1 MEQTD
6 NKMVNPTEKLNRS
19 KRLPSSLI
27 ERNFKTTNLL
37 IRIGLQTSGDM
48 ISDLLFGKSVN
59 FNKSLLSKKNVHST
73 VETLKKLR
81 GAAMKFGQLISI
93 DEQLILTP
101 ELSKITKQLS
111 SSGYSMPPRQV
122 KKILDKNWEKG
133 WLKNFDNFQVVP
145 FASASIGQVHKAVLK
160 NGSEVAIKI
169 QFPNIR
175 KTIKN
180 DLNSLKFFINKSGL
194 LPADFNLNHYF
205 TLCESQLIA
214 ESNYTLE
221 AENIRKFSTL
231 CRAKDH
237 LKVPKIIEKF
247 STDEILTMSF
257 EEGYELSADNL
268 MAKSDKNKLAKTL
281 IELLLDEIFVF
292 QFVQTD
298 PNLANF
304 LITPAKEK
312 IILLDFGSCTNVS
325 DETRELYAAL
335 LDIGL
340 TLDREK
346 IKDFLLDLGF
356 LTREIDPDSNNL
368 INELL
373 DTVIE
378 ELKSNEDFNF
388 SKSKV
393 FNLINAEQL
402 KKFQK
407 MIPIKLLDGDFVF
420 IQRKILGFLLFFH
433 SLNASVPVLK
443 ILKRYNSRNKNYG

>member
-1 MEQTD
+1 
-6 NKMVNPTEKLNRS
+6 
-19 KRLPSSLI
+19 
-27 ERNFKTTNLL
+27 
-37 IRIGLQTSGDM
+37 
-48 ISDLLFGKSVN
+48 
-59 FNKSLLSKKNVHST
+59 
-73 VETLKKLR
+73 
-81 GAAMKFGQLISI
+81 
-93 DEQLILTP
+93 
-101 ELSKITKQLS
+101 
-111 SSGYSMPPRQV
+111 MPPRQV

-194 LPADFNLNHYF
+194 LPADFNLNYYF
-205 TLCESQLIA
+205 TLCENQLIA
-214 ESNYTLE
+214 ESDYKLE
-221 AENIRKFSTL
+221 AENIHKFSTL

-237 LKVPKIIEKF
+237 LKVPKVIEKF

-304 LITPAKEK
+304 LIAPVKEK
-312 IILLDFGSCTNVS
+312 IVLLDFGSCTNVS

-335 LDIGL
+335 LDISL

-346 IKDFLLDLGF
+346 IKDFLLNLGF
-356 LTREIDPDSNNL
+356 LTREIDTESNNL
-368 INELL
+368 INELI

-388 SKSKV
+388 SNSKV
-393 FNLINAEQL
+393 FNLINSEQL

-433 SLNASVPVLK
+433 SLNASVPILK

>member
-1 MEQTD
+1 
-6 NKMVNPTEKLNRS
+6 
-19 KRLPSSLI
+19 
-27 ERNFKTTNLL
+27 
-37 IRIGLQTSGDM
+37 
-48 ISDLLFGKSVN
+48 
-59 FNKSLLSKKNVHST
+59 
-73 VETLKKLR
+73 
-81 GAAMKFGQLISI
+81 
-93 DEQLILTP
+93 LT
-101 ELSKITKQLS
+101 
-111 SSGYSMPPRQV
+111 
-122 KKILDKNWEKG
+122 
-133 WLKNFDNFQVVP
+133 
-145 FASASIGQVHKAVLK
+145 
-160 NGSEVAIKI
+160 
-169 QFPNIR
+169 
-175 KTIKN
+175 
-180 DLNSLKFFINKSGL
+180 
-194 LPADFNLNHYF
+194 
-205 TLCESQLIA
+205 A
-214 ESNYTLE
+214 ESDYKLE

-356 LTREIDPDSNNL
+356 LTREIDTDSNNL

-388 SKSKV
+388 SNSKV

>member
-1 MEQTD
+1 
-6 NKMVNPTEKLNRS
+6 MVNPIEKLNRS

-37 IRIGLQTSGDM
+37 IKIGLQTSGDM
-48 ISDLLFGKSVN
+48 VSDLLLGKSVN
-59 FNKSLLSKKNVHST
+59 FNKSLLSKKNVRST
-73 VETLKKLR
+73 VETLKELR

-133 WLKNFDNFQVVP
+133 WLKNFDSFHVVP

-160 NGSEVAIKI
+160 NGSKVAIKI

-180 DLNSLKFFINKSGL
+180 DLNSLKFFIKKSRL
-194 LPADFNLNHYF
+194 LPTDFNLNHYF
-205 TLCESQLIA
+205 KLCENQLIA
-214 ESNYTLE
+214 ESDYKLE
-221 AENIRKFSTL
+221 AENIHKFSTL

-237 LKVPKIIEKF
+237 LKVPKVMEKF

-257 EEGYELSADNL
+257 EEGFELSADNL
-268 MAKSDKNKLAKTL
+268 TGKSEKNKLAKTL

-304 LITPAKEK
+304 LIAPVKEK
-312 IILLDFGSCTNVS
+312 IVLLDFGSCSNVS

-346 IKDFLLDLGF
+346 IKGFLLSSGF
-356 LTREIDPDSNNL
+356 LTDDIDMESDNL
-368 INELL
+368 VNELI

-388 SKSKV
+388 SNSKV

-433 SLNASVPVLK
+433 SLNASVPILK
-443 ILKRYNSRNKNYG
+443 ILKKYNSRNKNYG

>member
-1 MEQTD
+1 
-6 NKMVNPTEKLNRS
+6 
-19 KRLPSSLI
+19 
-27 ERNFKTTNLL
+27 
-37 IRIGLQTSGDM
+37 
-48 ISDLLFGKSVN
+48 
-59 FNKSLLSKKNVHST
+59 
-73 VETLKKLR
+73 
-81 GAAMKFGQLISI
+81 
-93 DEQLILTP
+93 
-101 ELSKITKQLS
+101 
-111 SSGYSMPPRQV
+111 
-122 KKILDKNWEKG
+122 
-133 WLKNFDNFQVVP
+133 
-145 FASASIGQVHKAVLK
+145 
-160 NGSEVAIKI
+160 
-169 QFPNIR
+169 
-175 KTIKN
+175 
-180 DLNSLKFFINKSGL
+180 
-194 LPADFNLNHYF
+194 
-205 TLCESQLIA
+205 
-214 ESNYTLE
+214 
-221 AENIRKFSTL
+221 
-231 CRAKDH
+231 
-237 LKVPKIIEKF
+237 
-247 STDEILTMSF
+247 MSF

-304 LITPAKEK
+304 LIAPVEEK
-312 IILLDFGSCTNVS
+312 IVLLDFGSCTNVS

-346 IKDFLLDLGF
+346 IKDFLLNLGF
-356 LTREIDPDSNNL
+356 LTREIDTDSNNL
-368 INELL
+368 ISELI

-388 SKSKV
+388 SNSKL

-443 ILKRYNSRNKNYG
+443 ILTRYNSRNKNYG

>member
-1 MEQTD
+1 MA
-6 NKMVNPTEKLNRS
+6 NPTEKINRS
-19 KRLPSSLI
+19 RRLPSSLI

-37 IRIGLQTSGDM
+37 IKIGLQTSGNM
-48 ISDLLFGKSVN
+48 ISDLLFGKTVN

-73 VETLKKLR
+73 VETLKELR

-180 DLNSLKFFINKSGL
+180 DLTSLKFFINKLGL
-194 LPADFNLNHYF
+194 LPTDFNVNHYF
-205 TLCESQLIA
+205 TLCENQLIA
-214 ESNYTLE
+214 EIDYKLE

-237 LKVPKIIEKF
+237 LKVPKVIEKF

-257 EEGYELSADNL
+257 EEGYELSAENL

-281 IELLLDEIFVF
+281 IEF
-292 QFVQTD
+292 TS
-298 PNLANF
+298 
-304 LITPAKEK
+304 LI
-312 IILLDFGSCTNVS
+312 C
-325 DETRELYAAL
+325 
-335 LDIGL
+335 
-340 TLDREK
+340 
-346 IKDFLLDLGF
+346 
-356 LTREIDPDSNNL
+356 
-368 INELL
+368 
-373 DTVIE
+373 
-378 ELKSNEDFNF
+378 
-388 SKSKV
+388 
-393 FNLINAEQL
+393 
-402 KKFQK
+402 
-407 MIPIKLLDGDFVF
+407 
-420 IQRKILGFLLFFH
+420 
-433 SLNASVPVLK
+433 
-443 ILKRYNSRNKNYG
+443 

>member
-1 MEQTD
+1 
-6 NKMVNPTEKLNRS
+6 MVNPTEKLNRS

-73 VETLKKLR
+73 VETLKELR

-180 DLNSLKFFINKSGL
+180 DLSSLKFFINKLRL
-194 LPADFNLNHYF
+194 LPADFNLNYYF
-205 TLCESQLIA
+205 TLCENQLIA
-214 ESNYTLE
+214 ESDYKLE
-221 AENIRKFSTL
+221 AENIHKFSTL

-237 LKVPKIIEKF
+237 LKVPKVIEKF

-356 LTREIDPDSNNL
+356 LTREIDTDSNNL

-388 SKSKV
+388 SNSKV
-393 FNLINAEQL
+393 FNVINAEQL

-433 SLNASVPVLK
+433 SLDASIPVLK
-443 ILKRYNSRNKNYG
+443 ILKRYNSRN

>member
-1 MEQTD
+1 
-6 NKMVNPTEKLNRS
+6 
-19 KRLPSSLI
+19 
-27 ERNFKTTNLL
+27 
-37 IRIGLQTSGDM
+37 
-48 ISDLLFGKSVN
+48 
-59 FNKSLLSKKNVHST
+59 
-73 VETLKKLR
+73 
-81 GAAMKFGQLISI
+81 
-93 DEQLILTP
+93 
-101 ELSKITKQLS
+101 
-111 SSGYSMPPRQV
+111 
-122 KKILDKNWEKG
+122 
-133 WLKNFDNFQVVP
+133 
-145 FASASIGQVHKAVLK
+145 
-160 NGSEVAIKI
+160 
-169 QFPNIR
+169 
-175 KTIKN
+175 
-180 DLNSLKFFINKSGL
+180 
-194 LPADFNLNHYF
+194 
-205 TLCESQLIA
+205 
-214 ESNYTLE
+214 
-221 AENIRKFSTL
+221 
-231 CRAKDH
+231 
-237 LKVPKIIEKF
+237 
-247 STDEILTMSF
+247 MSF

-304 LITPAKEK
+304 LITPTKEK

-346 IKDFLLDLGF
+346 IKDFLLNLGF
-356 LTREIDPDSNNL
+356 LTREIDTESNNL
-368 INELL
+368 INELI

-378 ELKSNEDFNF
+378 ELKSSEDFNF

-393 FNLINAEQL
+393 FDLINAETL

>member
-1 MEQTD
+1 MEQID
-6 NKMVNPTEKLNRS
+6 NKMANPIEKSNRS

-37 IRIGLQTSGDM
+37 LRIGLQTSGNM
-48 ISDLLFGKSVN
+48 VSDLLSGKSVN
-59 FNKSLLSKKNVHST
+59 FNKSLLSKKNIHSA
-73 VETLKKLR
+73 VETLKELR
-81 GAAMKFGQLISI
+81 GAAMKLGQLISI

-133 WLKNFDNFQVVP
+133 WLKNFNNFQVVP

-160 NGSEVAIKI
+160 DGSEVAIKI

-180 DLNSLKFFINKSGL
+180 DLNSLKFFINKLGL
-194 LPADFNLNHYF
+194 LPADFNVNHYF
-205 TLCESQLIA
+205 TLCENQLIA
-214 ESNYTLE
+214 ESDYKLE
-221 AENIRKFSTL
+221 AENILKFSNL
-231 CRAKDH
+231 CRAQDH
-237 LKVPKIIEKF
+237 LKVPKVIEKF

-268 MAKSDKNKLAKTL
+268 MAKSEKNKLAKTL
-281 IELLLDEIFVF
+281 IELLLDEIFIF

-304 LITPAKEK
+304 LIAPVKEK
-312 IILLDFGSCTNVS
+312 IVLLDFGSCSNVS

-346 IKDFLLDLGF
+346 IKDFLLNLGF
-356 LTREIDPDSNNL
+356 LTCEIDTETNNL
-368 INELL
+368 INELI
-373 DTVIE
+373 DTTIE
-378 ELKSNEDFNF
+378 ELKSNENFNF
-388 SKSKV
+388 SNSKV
-393 FNLINAEQL
+393 FDFIKAEEL

-407 MIPIKLLDGDFVF
+407 MIPKKLLGGDFVF

-433 SLNASVPVLK
+433 SLNASVPLLK
-443 ILKRYNSRNKNYG
+443 ILKKYNLRNKNYG

>member
-1 MEQTD
+1 MEQTG
-6 NKMVNPTEKLNRS
+6 NKMANPTEKLNRS

-48 ISDLLFGKSVN
+48 ISDLLFGKSAN

-73 VETLKKLR
+73 VETLKELR

-180 DLNSLKFFINKSGL
+180 DLNSLKFFINKLGL
-194 LPADFNLNHYF
+194 LPAYFNVNHYF

-214 ESNYTLE
+214 ESDYKLE

-304 LITPAKEK
+304 LITPVKEK

-325 DETRELYAAL
+325 DETRELYAAF

-346 IKDFLLDLGF
+346 IKDFLLNLGF
-356 LTREIDPDSNNL
+356 LTREIDTESNNL
-368 INELL
+368 INELI

-388 SKSKV
+388 SNSKV

-433 SLNASVPVLK
+433 SLNASVPILK
-443 ILKRYNSRNKNYG
+443 ILKKYNSRNKNYG

>member
-1 MEQTD
+1 
-6 NKMVNPTEKLNRS
+6 MVNPIEKLNRS

-37 IRIGLQTSGDM
+37 IKIGLQTSGDM
-48 ISDLLFGKSVN
+48 VSDLLLGKSVN
-59 FNKSLLSKKNVHST
+59 FNKSLLSKKNVRST
-73 VETLKKLR
+73 VETLKELR

-133 WLKNFDNFQVVP
+133 WLKNFDSFHVVP

-160 NGSEVAIKI
+160 NGSKVAIKI

-180 DLNSLKFFINKSGL
+180 DLNSLKFFINKSRL
-194 LPADFNLNHYF
+194 LPEDFNLNHYF
-205 TLCESQLIA
+205 KLCENQLIA
-214 ESNYTLE
+214 ESDYKLE
-221 AENIRKFSTL
+221 AENIHKFSTL

-237 LKVPKIIEKF
+237 LKVPKVMEKF

-257 EEGYELSADNL
+257 EEGFELSADNL
-268 MAKSDKNKLAKTL
+268 TGKSEKNKLAKTL

-304 LITPAKEK
+304 LIAPVKEK
-312 IILLDFGSCTNVS
+312 IVLLDFGSCSNVS

-346 IKDFLLDLGF
+346 IKGFLLSSGF
-356 LTREIDPDSNNL
+356 LTDDIDMESDNL
-368 INELL
+368 VNELI

-388 SKSKV
+388 SNSKV
-393 FNLINAEQL
+393 FNLINAEKL

-433 SLNASVPVLK
+433 SLNASVPILK
-443 ILKRYNSRNKNYG
+443 ILKKYNSRNKNYG

>member
-73 VETLKKLR
+73 VETLKELR

-180 DLNSLKFFINKSGL
+180 DLTSLKFFINKSGL
-194 LPADFNLNHYF
+194 LPADFNLNYYF
-205 TLCESQLIA
+205 TLCENQFIA
-214 ESNYTLE
+214 ESDYKLE
-221 AENIRKFSTL
+221 AENIHKFSTL

-356 LTREIDPDSNNL
+356 LTREIDTDSNNL

-388 SKSKV
+388 SNSKV

-433 SLNASVPVLK
+433 ALNASVPVLK

>member
-1 MEQTD
+1 
-6 NKMVNPTEKLNRS
+6 MVNPTEKLNRS

-73 VETLKKLR
+73 VETLKELR

-180 DLNSLKFFINKSGL
+180 DLTSLKFFINKSGL
-194 LPADFNLNHYF
+194 LPADFNLNYYF
-205 TLCESQLIA
+205 TLCENQLVA
-214 ESNYTLE
+214 ESDYKLE
-221 AENIRKFSTL
+221 AENIHKFSTL

-237 LKVPKIIEKF
+237 LKVPKVIEKF

-304 LITPAKEK
+304 LIAPVKEK
-312 IILLDFGSCTNVS
+312 IVLLDFGSCSKVS
-325 DETRELYAAL
+325 NETRELYAAL

-346 IKDFLLDLGF
+346 IKDFLLNLGF
-356 LTREIDPDSNNL
+356 LTREIDTDSNNL

-388 SKSKV
+388 SNSKV
-393 FNLINAEQL
+393 FNLINTEQL

-433 SLNASVPVLK
+433 ALNASVPVLK
-443 ILKRYNSRNKNYG
+443 ILKRYNSRNKNYRQN

>member
-1 MEQTD
+1 MA
-6 NKMVNPTEKLNRS
+6 NPTEKINRS
-19 KRLPSSLI
+19 RRLPSSLI

-37 IRIGLQTSGDM
+37 IKIGLQTSGNM
-48 ISDLLFGKSVN
+48 ISDLLFGKTVN

-73 VETLKKLR
+73 VETLKELR

-180 DLNSLKFFINKSGL
+180 DLTSLKFFINKLGL
-194 LPADFNLNHYF
+194 LPTDFNVNHYF
-205 TLCESQLIA
+205 TLCENQLIA
-214 ESNYTLE
+214 EIDYKLE

-237 LKVPKIIEKF
+237 LKVPKVIEKF

-257 EEGYELSADNL
+257 EEGYELSAENL

-292 QFVQTD
+292 HFMQTD

-304 LITPAKEK
+304 LITPFKEK

-346 IKDFLLDLGF
+346 IKDFLLNLGF
-356 LTREIDPDSNNL
+356 LTREIDTESNNL
-368 INELL
+368 INELI

-393 FNLINAEQL
+393 FDLINAEKL
-402 KKFQK
+402 KKIQK
-407 MIPIKLLDGDFVF
+407 MIPVKLLDGDFVF

-433 SLNASVPVLK
+433 SLDASIPVLK

>member
-1 MEQTD
+1 MA
-6 NKMVNPTEKLNRS
+6 NPTEKINRS
-19 KRLPSSLI
+19 RRLPSSLI

-37 IRIGLQTSGDM
+37 IKIGLQTSGNM
-48 ISDLLFGKSVN
+48 ISDLLFGKTVN

-73 VETLKKLR
+73 VETLKELR

-180 DLNSLKFFINKSGL
+180 DLTSLKFFINKLGL
-194 LPADFNLNHYF
+194 LPTDFNVNHYF
-205 TLCESQLIA
+205 TLCENQLIA
-214 ESNYTLE
+214 EIDYKLE

-237 LKVPKIIEKF
+237 LKVPKVIEKF

-257 EEGYELSADNL
+257 EEGYELSAENL

-292 QFVQTD
+292 HFMQTD

-304 LITPAKEK
+304 LITPFKEK

-346 IKDFLLDLGF
+346 IKDFLLNLGF
-356 LTREIDPDSNNL
+356 LTREIDTESNNL
-368 INELL
+368 INELI

-393 FNLINAEQL
+393 FDLINTEKL
-402 KKFQK
+402 KKIQK
-407 MIPIKLLDGDFVF
+407 MIPVKLLDGDFVF

-433 SLNASVPVLK
+433 SLDASIPVLK

>member
-1 MEQTD
+1 MA
-6 NKMVNPTEKLNRS
+6 NPTEKINRS
-19 KRLPSSLI
+19 RRLPSSLI

-37 IRIGLQTSGDM
+37 IKIGLQTSGNM
-48 ISDLLFGKSVN
+48 ISDLLFGKTVN

-73 VETLKKLR
+73 VETLKELR

-133 WLKNFDNFQVVP
+133 WLKKFDNFQVVP

-180 DLNSLKFFINKSGL
+180 DLTSLKFFINKLGL
-194 LPADFNLNHYF
+194 LPTDFNVNHYF
-205 TLCESQLIA
+205 TLCENQLIA
-214 ESNYTLE
+214 EIDYKLE

-237 LKVPKIIEKF
+237 LKVPKVIEKF

-257 EEGYELSADNL
+257 EEGYELSAENL

-292 QFVQTD
+292 HFMQTD

-304 LITPAKEK
+304 LITPFKEK

-346 IKDFLLDLGF
+346 IKDFLLNLGF
-356 LTREIDPDSNNL
+356 LTREIDTESNNL
-368 INELL
+368 INELI

-393 FNLINAEQL
+393 FDLINTEKL
-402 KKFQK
+402 KKIQK
-407 MIPIKLLDGDFVF
+407 MIPVKLLDGDFVF

-433 SLNASVPVLK
+433 SLDASIPVLK

>member
-1 MEQTD
+1 
-6 NKMVNPTEKLNRS
+6 
-19 KRLPSSLI
+19 
-27 ERNFKTTNLL
+27 
-37 IRIGLQTSGDM
+37 
-48 ISDLLFGKSVN
+48 
-59 FNKSLLSKKNVHST
+59 
-73 VETLKKLR
+73 
-81 GAAMKFGQLISI
+81 
-93 DEQLILTP
+93 
-101 ELSKITKQLS
+101 
-111 SSGYSMPPRQV
+111 
-122 KKILDKNWEKG
+122 
-133 WLKNFDNFQVVP
+133 
-145 FASASIGQVHKAVLK
+145 
-160 NGSEVAIKI
+160 
-169 QFPNIR
+169 
-175 KTIKN
+175 
-180 DLNSLKFFINKSGL
+180 
-194 LPADFNLNHYF
+194 
-205 TLCESQLIA
+205 
-214 ESNYTLE
+214 
-221 AENIRKFSTL
+221 
-231 CRAKDH
+231 
-237 LKVPKIIEKF
+237 
-247 STDEILTMSF
+247 MSF

-312 IILLDFGSCTNVS
+312 IVLLDFGSCTNVS
-325 DETRELYAAL
+325 DKTRELYAAL

-388 SKSKV
+388 SNSKV

-433 SLNASVPVLK
+433 SLDASIPVLK
-443 ILKRYNSRNKNYG
+443 ILKSYNSRN

>member
-1 MEQTD
+1 MA
-6 NKMVNPTEKLNRS
+6 NPTEKINRS
-19 KRLPSSLI
+19 RRLPSSLI

-37 IRIGLQTSGDM
+37 IKIGLQTSGNM
-48 ISDLLFGKSVN
+48 ISDLLFGKTVN

-73 VETLKKLR
+73 VETLKELR

-180 DLNSLKFFINKSGL
+180 DLTSLKFFINKLGL
-194 LPADFNLNHYF
+194 LPTDFNVNHYF
-205 TLCESQLIA
+205 TLCENQLIA
-214 ESNYTLE
+214 EIDYKLE

-237 LKVPKIIEKF
+237 LKVPKVIEKF

-257 EEGYELSADNL
+257 EEGYELSAENL

-304 LITPAKEK
+304 LITPFKEK

-346 IKDFLLDLGF
+346 IKDFLLNLGF
-356 LTREIDPDSNNL
+356 LTREIDTESNNL
-368 INELL
+368 INELI

-393 FNLINAEQL
+393 FDLINTEKL
-402 KKFQK
+402 KKIQK
-407 MIPIKLLDGDFVF
+407 MIPVKLLDGDFVF

-433 SLNASVPVLK
+433 SLDASIPVLK

>member
-1 MEQTD
+1 
-6 NKMVNPTEKLNRS
+6 MVNPTEKLNRS

-73 VETLKKLR
+73 VETLKELR

-133 WLKNFDNFQVVP
+133 WLKNFDDFQVVP

-180 DLNSLKFFINKSGL
+180 DLSSLKFFFNKLRL
-194 LPADFNLNHYF
+194 LPAGFNLNHYF

-214 ESNYTLE
+214 ESDYTLE

-356 LTREIDPDSNNL
+356 LTREIDTDSNNL

-388 SKSKV
+388 SNSKV

-433 SLNASVPVLK
+433 ALNASVPVLK
-443 ILKRYNSRNKNYG
+443 ILKRYNSRNKNFG

>member
-1 MEQTD
+1 
-6 NKMVNPTEKLNRS
+6 MVNPIEKLNRS

-37 IRIGLQTSGDM
+37 IKIGLQTSGDM
-48 ISDLLFGKSVN
+48 VSDLLLGKSVN
-59 FNKSLLSKKNVHST
+59 FNKSLLSKKNVRST
-73 VETLKKLR
+73 VETLKELR

-133 WLKNFDNFQVVP
+133 WLKNFDSFHVVP

-160 NGSEVAIKI
+160 NGSKVAIKI

-180 DLNSLKFFINKSGL
+180 DLNSLKFFINKSRL
-194 LPADFNLNHYF
+194 LPEDFNLNHYF
-205 TLCESQLIA
+205 KLCENQLIA
-214 ESNYTLE
+214 ESDYKLE
-221 AENIRKFSTL
+221 AENIHKFSTL

-237 LKVPKIIEKF
+237 LKVPKVMEKF

-257 EEGYELSADNL
+257 EEGFELSADNL
-268 MAKSDKNKLAKTL
+268 TGKSEKNKLAKTL

-304 LITPAKEK
+304 LIAPVKEK
-312 IILLDFGSCTNVS
+312 IVLLDFGSCSNVS

-346 IKDFLLDLGF
+346 IKDFLLNLGF
-356 LTREIDPDSNNL
+356 LTREIDTESNNL
-368 INELL
+368 INELI

-378 ELKSNEDFNF
+378 ELKCNEDFNF
-388 SKSKV
+388 SNSKV
-393 FNLINAEQL
+393 FNLINAEKL

-433 SLNASVPVLK
+433 SLNASVPILK
-443 ILKRYNSRNKNYG
+443 ILKKYNSRNKNYG